1 MINDETALNSVSLET
16 DFEKEPYMDFNLPK
30 QNILI
35 VDDTPLNIN
44 VLGEYLSHDYQVFIA
59 TSGDDALKQI
69 ERILPD
75 LILLDIMM
83 PEMDGY
89 EVCQRLKE
97 EKKTRNIPIIF
108 ITAKSTLEDESK
120 GLELGAVD
128 YIRKPFSLVI
138 VKSRIHTHLSLQK
151 ARYNA
156 ELLVTERTSELMET
170 QRNLQETNTA
180 LEVLL
185 RRRDQEKIELENE
198 IMSNVNKLVRPYLEK
213 LESVIRADKYK
224 VILQAA
230 IVNLNEIVDPFSRGY
245 LASIAKLTPA
255 EMQVANFIKM
265 GKTSKEIASFLGISL
280 RTIEVHRSRIR
291 KKLGLKKRTANLR
304 EYLLSHL

>member
-1 MINDETALNSVSLET
+1 MAHLLFTSVGLEINL
-16 DFEKEPYMDFNLPK
+16 EKEPYMDSKSAK

-35 VDDTPLNIN
+35 VDDTPVNIS
-44 VLGEYLSHDYQVFIA
+44 VLGESLSHDYQVFIA
-59 TSGDDALKQI
+59 TSGNDALKQI
-69 ERILPD
+69 ERISPD
-75 LILLDIMM
+75 LILLDIVM
-83 PEMDGY
+83 PKMDGY
-89 EVCQRLKE
+89 EVCRRLKE
-97 EKKTRNIPIIF
+97 KKKSSKIPIIF

-128 YIRKPFSLVI
+128 YIRKPFNLAI

-151 ARYNA
+151 ARYSA
-156 ELLVTERTSELMET
+156 EKLVAERTGELLKT

-185 RRRDQEKIELENE
+185 RRRDREKLEFENE

-213 LESVIRADKYK
+213 LESVISAEKYK

-230 IVNLNEIVDPFSRGY
+230 IMNLNEIVDPFSRGY
-245 LASIAKLTPA
+245 LASLAQLTPA

-265 GKTSKEIASFLGISL
+265 GKTSKEIASFLDISL
-280 RTIEVHRSRIR
+280 RTVEVHRSRIR
-291 KKLGLKKRTANLR
+291 KKLGLTKRTASLR
-304 EYLLSHL
+304 EHLLSYL